1 LQSLAECLQSIV
13 AGFVLCWRA
22 AVGTGPST
30 RQNYWRK
37 ASRVWVGCCLWFG
50 CTGVCIARACKQEAG
65 GRTCAERML
74 PRNPAC
80 RGPGLSLAGHLKS
93 TLAGQQPS
101 AAAGDCRRISG
112 GVGSREACSCVKLS
126 GWSSQDKL
134 TRRGNVSNAL
144 APALPCAND
153 VVAAVLTAA
162 AGSLA
167 GS

>member
-1 LQSLAECLQSIV
+1 MFAECCS
-13 AGFVLCWRA
+13 
-22 AVGTGPST
+22 
-30 RQNYWRK
+30 
-37 ASRVWVGCCLWFG
+37 
-50 CTGVCIARACKQEAG
+50 GVCLVLEDSCWYWAQHQAELLAQGVQSVGRLLFMVWWYRSVHCSGLQAG
-65 GRTCAERML
+65 GGGQDL
-74 PRNPAC
+74 C
-80 RGPGLSLAGHLKS
+80 RAYVAKESGMGPGLSLAGHLKS